1 MSPELQGR
9 IKQEEQAEQLT
20 QQASPVC
27 IVFTVP
33 AALDVAKK
41 FSGTLDRL
49 VMGSGVTKLTVS
61 MLIDEAVELISALCD
76 SSGTIDEIEMVGDT
90 KEAKLCGKTVHT
102 KKSVLKDIDH
112 LVGVCRVFI
121 DIA

>member
-9 IKQEEQAEQLT
+9 IKQEEQAVQLT

-27 IVFTVP
+27 IIFDVP
-33 AALDVAKK
+33 GLGANKK
-41 FSGTLDRL
+41 FSGTLVRL
-49 VMGSGVTKLTVS
+49 VMGSGITKLTVS
-61 MLIDEAVELISALCD
+61 MLIDEAVDLISALCD
-76 SSGTIDEIEMVGDT
+76 SSGAIDEIEMVGDI
-90 KEAKLCGKTVHT
+90 KEVKLCGKLVHI